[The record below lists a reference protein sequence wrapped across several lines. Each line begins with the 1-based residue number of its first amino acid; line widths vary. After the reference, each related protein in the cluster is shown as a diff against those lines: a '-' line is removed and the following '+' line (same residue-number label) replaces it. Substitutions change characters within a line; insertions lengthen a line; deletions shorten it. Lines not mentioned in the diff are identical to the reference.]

1 MKYFAIVEMSKAV
14 LEREREEDT
23 SRDLGVCGFLE
34 FVPSN
39 LATFGIATIMPST
52 LLSER

>member
-14 LEREREEDT
+14 LEREEAT
-23 SRDLGVCGFLE
+23 SRDLGVCGSLE

-39 LATFGIATIMPST
+39 LATFGIAIIMPST